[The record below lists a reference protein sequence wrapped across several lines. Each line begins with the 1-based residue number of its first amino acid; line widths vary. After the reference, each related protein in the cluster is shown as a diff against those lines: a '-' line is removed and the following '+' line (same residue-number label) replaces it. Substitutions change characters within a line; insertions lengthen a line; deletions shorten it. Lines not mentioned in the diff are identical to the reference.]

1 MFNGLRKAFALPAIA
16 AATAVLPL
24 TGAPAQAEDAQT
36 ITTSSSSITHDQELA
51 LLRQASDDSQ
61 AHAEAG
67 FNIGLVLHVGDDI
80 NAAQLPLVVDYYKD
94 MYQKA
99 LDEAYPDQGGVV
111 QVFVS
116 PNPGTPASGF
126 HANIGDGIFQ
136 VPLKKYGLDPDSDP
150 SLMGLVTT
158 REVIPDL
165 LEVLPAAKVLQTQNE
180 ANARTASLT
189 SFTPTGLN

>member
-1 MFNGLRKAFALPAIA
+1 MFNGLRKAFTLPAIA

-24 TGAPAQAEDAQT
+24 TGAPAQAEDAQA
-36 ITTSSSSITHDQELA
+36 TSSTSSISYDQELK
-51 LLRQASDDSQ
+51 LLRQASDDSR

-67 FNIGLVLHVGDDI
+67 FNIGLVLHKGDDI
-80 NAAQLPLVVDYYKD
+80 NAAQLPLVVDYYRD

-99 LDEAYPDQGGVV
+99 LDAEYPNQGGVV
-111 QVFVS
+111 EIFIA

-136 VPLKKYGLDPDSDP
+136 VPLAKYGLDPESDP
-150 SLMGLVTT
+150 SLMDAMTT

-165 LEVLPAAKVLQTQNE
+165 LKTLPLAKATQAQNE
-180 ANARTASLT
+180 ANAQTASLT
-189 SFTPTGLN
+189 SFSPSELN